1 MDPAQCRYPV
11 RVKTAPASALT
22 PMTNVSQPP
31 AGARHRQRRG
41 LTLVEIMVS
50 MWMLATVML
59 GFIATYM
66 QSRRSTE
73 ANVLAAAAT
82 ALTYG
87 IIEQV
92 KQLDYT
98 TLLPNYEVDPDAPT
112 VDDNGDPFNPPYLRI
127 RLNQDV
133 VRWVR
138 VVHNTDSATVAAPAT
153 TPPDS
158 AVAADVGAI
167 DNFIGSIPLSTITGT
182 ASQTINLN
190 LWIWIDEIADQGTW
204 ASEATQ
210 PDPDCAEV
218 KKITLVYT
226 YSYQDGGSTRTVR
239 NREVFL
245 RTRYDQ

>member
-1 MDPAQCRYPV
+1 MNSIADGRPEPARGTGRNQ
-11 RVKTAPASALT
+11 
-22 PMTNVSQPP
+22 
-31 AGARHRQRRG
+31 RG

-50 MWMLATVML
+50 MWVLAVVML

-66 QSRRSTE
+66 QSRRNTE

-82 ALTYG
+82 SLTYG
-87 IIEQV
+87 IIEQI
-92 KQLDYT
+92 KQLDYA

-112 VDDNGDPFNPPYLRI
+112 VDGNGNPFNPPYIRI
-127 RLNQDV
+127 RLNQDT

-138 VVHNTDSATVAAPAT
+138 VIHNTDRSTLTAPST
-153 TPPDS
+153 TPAPN
-158 AVAADVGAI
+158 AAAADVGAI

-190 LWIWIDEIADQGTW
+190 LWLWIDEIGDQGTW
-204 ASEATQ
+204 AAEIDP

-226 YSYQDGGSTRTVR
+226 YSYQDGSSTRTIR